1 MINKEELIKY
11 LEEQM
16 RIYWEEPFGGI
27 YTAEEAVELIKLFPE
42 TVVPCFTCGY
52 YHKENNTCN
61 IKKCSGY
68 GIGYVTKSDQSTCT
82 FFTKQ
87 E

>member
-1 MINKEELIKY
+1 MINKDELIKY

-42 TVVPCFTCGY
+42 A
-52 YHKENNTCN
+52 E
-61 IKKCSGY
+61 
-68 GIGYVTKSDQSTCT
+68 
-82 FFTKQ
+82 

>member
-11 LEEQM
+11 LEEQI
-16 RIYWEEPFGGI
+16 RIYWEEAFGGI

-42 TVVPCFTCGY
+42 T
-52 YHKENNTCN
+52 E
-61 IKKCSGY
+61 
-68 GIGYVTKSDQSTCT
+68 
-82 FFTKQ
+82 

>member
-16 RIYWEEPFGGI
+16 ENYWNELYDCI
-27 YTAEEAVELIKLFPE
+27 YTTEE
-42 TVVPCFTCGY
+42 
-52 YHKENNTCN
+52 KENNTCN
-61 IKKCSGY
+61 TKKCSGY

-82 FFTKQ
+82 RFTKQ